1 MESWLNLSWITLETL
16 AVVLAFGYLA
26 FAIQENSLCWYFV
39 FFSAAIY
46 VWIFFDA
53 RLYMVSLLNVYY
65 VLMSLYGWQ
74 QWRRGGAQQ
83 TGLLISRL
91 TPLCH
96 ILVVGLVSLFSLIIG
111 YFLGAYT
118 DAELPYLDSF
128 TTLGSIVTTAMVAR
142 KILENWL
149 YWIFIDGVSI
159 YLYFSQNLYQTAVLF
174 VLYVI
179 LAILGYG
186 TWRKRYLEQNNL

>member
-74 QWRRGGAQQ
+74 QWRRGGTQQ
-83 TGLLISRL
+83 IEHKEFGMAVY
-91 TPLCH
+91 
-96 ILVVGLVSLFSLIIG
+96 VVKYIP
-111 YFLGAYT
+111 AYE
-118 DAELPYLDSF
+118 AL
-128 TTLGSIVTTAMVAR
+128 
-142 KILENWL
+142 
-149 YWIFIDGVSI
+149 
-159 YLYFSQNLYQTAVLF
+159 
-174 VLYVI
+174 
-179 LAILGYG
+179 
-186 TWRKRYLEQNNL
+186 

>member
-1 MESWLNLSWITLETL
+1 
-16 AVVLAFGYLA
+16 
-26 FAIQENSLCWYFV
+26 
-39 FFSAAIY
+39 
-46 VWIFFDA
+46 
-53 RLYMVSLLNVYY
+53 MVSLLNVYY